1 MLRSSPRPVSR
12 SLPSRAFTSAL
23 GALAAVAMTAAWLP
37 LARAQAEGAAT
48 TAVDES
54 YKLHM
59 RNGVKL
65 FQDRNY
71 RAAIVE
77 FSAAYEASPKASPL
91 VNLALCHKAAFD
103 YPQAIAAL
111 EKALAHHRDT
121 MDEADQKA
129 ASDAVAEMRALLAYV
144 SVRLSP
150 REATLL
156 LDGAALPAGTADAP
170 VPLGPGTH
178 TLSARADGY
187 APAETSVTVV
197 SGQKDVVVELALV
210 PNQGYVSVLAGDPE
224 TAIAVDGRALGRG
237 QWAGLLA
244 PGSHVVQ
251 MYKGQAVESRQILV
265 IAGKTLE
272 VRPGVGGV
280 AVEVDRPDAGGAK
293 GPPSDKPPPP
303 PERNGL
309 FALATGSLLGPTK
322 HPTGFPEAK
331 NNTGAAAGA
340 RIGYQV
346 NDNAAF
352 AAVFEYGN
360 ATLRSTRD
368 DDLEYSI
375 SSLRLGLEL
384 RLTTSG
390 DVRFVG
396 ALGGG
401 ITRSDLSFSMS
412 ESALGRCERGEDGDC
427 NATTLRTCTSESGCT
442 SLDPHFAAE
451 AGVELDFGGV
461 LVDVVLTGSFQATKG
476 FDPISVYDNEPLGF
490 AGGGVRI
497 GYGDW

>member
-1 MLRSSPRPVSR
+1 MTRSPFT
-12 SLPSRAFTSAL
+12 RACSSAF
-23 GALAAVAMTAAWLP
+23 GAFAVVAALTASAP
-37 LARAQAEGAAT
+37 PARAQAEGTDAPT
-48 TAVDES
+48 PEDS

-77 FSAAYEASPKASPL
+77 FSAAYDASPRASPL

-111 EKALAHHRDT
+111 EKALQNHRDT
-121 MDEADQKA
+121 MDAADQQA
-129 ASDAVAEMRALLAYV
+129 ASDAVTEMRALLAYV
-144 SVRLSP
+144 SVRLTP

-156 LDGAALPAGTADAP
+156 LDGVALPAGSADSP
-170 VPLGPGTH
+170 VPLGPGAH

-187 APAETSVTVV
+187 APAERSVTVV
-197 SGQKDVVVELALV
+197 SGQRDVVVELALV
-210 PNQGYVSVLAGDPE
+210 PNQGYVTVRAADPE
-224 TAIAVDGRALGRG
+224 TAIAVDGRALGTG

-251 MYKGQAVESRQILV
+251 MYKGQAIESRQILV
-265 IAGKTLE
+265 IAGKMLE

-280 AVEVDRPDAGGAK
+280 AVEVERPKAGADVR
-293 GPPSDKPPPP
+293 PKPAA
-303 PERNGL
+303 PERSGL

-346 NDNAAF
+346 NDTAAF
-352 AAVFEYGN
+352 DVAFEYGN
-360 ATLRSTRD
+360 ATLRSSRD
-368 DDLEYSI
+368 EDLEYSI
-375 SSLRLGLEL
+375 SSLRFGLDL
-384 RLTTSG
+384 RLMTSG
-390 DVRFVG
+390 DTVRFVG
-396 ALGGG
+396 SLGGG
-401 ITRSDLSFSMS
+401 VTLSDLSFSLS
-412 ESALGRCERGEDGDC
+412 ESALGRCERGESGDC
-427 NATTLRTCTSESGCT
+427 NAATLRTCTSESGCT
-442 SLDPHFAAE
+442 SLDPHFVAE